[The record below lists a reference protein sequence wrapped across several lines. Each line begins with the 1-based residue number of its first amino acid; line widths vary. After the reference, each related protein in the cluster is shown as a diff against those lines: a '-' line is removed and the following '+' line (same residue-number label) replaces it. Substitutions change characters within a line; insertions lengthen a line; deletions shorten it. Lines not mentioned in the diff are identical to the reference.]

1 MFTRVRALHFSLM
14 HIYGLPD
21 VEGHTVMNGLY
32 KVARFALLICSLLFP
47 HSIFTTRFYHT
58 FVLPLYRSPD
68 G

>member
-1 MFTRVRALHFSLM
+1 M